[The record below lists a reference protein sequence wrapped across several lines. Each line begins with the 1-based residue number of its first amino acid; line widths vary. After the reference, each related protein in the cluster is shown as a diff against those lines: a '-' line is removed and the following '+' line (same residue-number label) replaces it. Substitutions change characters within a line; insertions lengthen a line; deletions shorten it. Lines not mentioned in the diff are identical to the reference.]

1 MNINITYHWDYL
13 NYLTPNFKNGDWGP
27 IARAE
32 ISLHGTFPTV
42 DGAKELH
49 GTYTYL
55 HIPITGTKDPKQE
68 IIDAINEFARKQNI
82 TIEMDCL
89 NDKVNMWG
97 EPF

>member
-1 MNINITYHWDYL
+1 MGSYTR
-13 NYLTPNFKNGDWGP
+13 LT
-27 IARAE
+27 
-32 ISLHGTFPTV
+32 
-42 DGAKELH
+42 
-49 GTYTYL
+49 
-55 HIPITGTKDPKQE
+55 IPITGTKDPKQE